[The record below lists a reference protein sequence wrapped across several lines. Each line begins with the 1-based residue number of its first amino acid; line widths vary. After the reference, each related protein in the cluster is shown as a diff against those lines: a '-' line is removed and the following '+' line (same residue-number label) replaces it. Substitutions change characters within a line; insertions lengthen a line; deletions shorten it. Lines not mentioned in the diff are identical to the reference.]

1 MFSETVEQFY
11 WKTTFA
17 CQCLSLER
25 AVIRTQ
31 SLSVL
36 TVTAQGGGGC
46 ICSIQPALSD
56 GQPQTQS
63 MGCHFFLLTIQIWPI
78 NPRLRIQART

>member
-1 MFSETVEQFY
+1 MFSESVGQFY

-25 AVIRTQ
+25 AVIRTH
-31 SLSVL
+31 SVL
-36 TVTAQGGGGC
+36 VVTAQGGGEC
-46 ICSIQPALSD
+46 ICSIQPAVSD

-63 MGCHFFLLTIQIWPI
+63 MGCHFVFC
-78 NPRLRIQART
+78 